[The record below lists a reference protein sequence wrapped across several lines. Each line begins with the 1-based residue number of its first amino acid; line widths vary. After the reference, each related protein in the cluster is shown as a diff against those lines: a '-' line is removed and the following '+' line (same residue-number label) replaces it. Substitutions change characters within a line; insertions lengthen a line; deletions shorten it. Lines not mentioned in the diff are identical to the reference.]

1 MKKIL
6 FFGALVAMLLGTAAC
21 SSDMEPSMG
30 DNMVRFTI
38 EMPGNIDSRA
48 IADGNTANQLTVA
61 VYDQDG
67 NELPDIR
74 VNKEIPH
81 QTTVEFK
88 LVKGQT
94 YSFAFWAQAE
104 GAPYTFDTANK
115 TVNVSYEGAKS
126 NDEKRDAF
134 YAYRADLTVNGPIE
148 EVVVLTRPFCQ
159 LNYGASDYADAIKA
173 GIEATTS
180 AVTVNHAATS
190 FNLSTGAT
198 DGDVEVTFTKE
209 ILPNE
214 ITDDENNP
222 DILVVN
228 ETNYDWM
235 AMNYFLVPNNQ
246 ATIETSLQLYEG
258 DATEAV
264 RDITVP
270 NVPVQKNHRTNIVG
284 NLFTE
289 DVNFLVIIDER
300 FDQPDYIRDLNRPE
314 VTDGKLLV
322 NGIEF
327 DDLAAA
333 VAAANGNI
341 VYMGKGTYDTQISVG
356 DGETVNLAAGKG
368 LNRDEVVI
376 NKQIKATAGA
386 TLQLDGITVK
396 GNAAAN
402 EPGINAESATVKLN
416 AVTLTGN
423 RGMNIFGNCNVTI
436 DNSEL
441 IGTGTYSRGLN
452 IGDGN
457 NTVIVKG
464 SKISATYYA
473 FNLIG
478 SALNENITVTNSE
491 VNTGWAITNI
501 WGKNC
506 NIDFD
511 NCLLNSVN
519 DKTYNADGWNNFSA
533 FVYNTDAS
541 NHAANNVVT
550 INNSSIKV
558 ESTKGNKQ
566 SLVGYEGTNNQTIMK
581 NVNIIGIN
589 TNTNGEPITFRAS
602 TYPTLC
608 SDLFDNDWNFIGTN
622 EMMSTRFNWS
632 DNVTCNWDGVNL
644 NLVEYINVE

>member
-198 DGDVEVTFTKE
+198 DGDVEVTFTQE
-209 ILPNE
+209 VLPADPE
-214 ITDDENNP
+214 T
-222 DILVVN
+222 LVVN
-228 ETNYDWM
+228 ETDYQWM
-235 AMNYFLVPNNQ
+235 AMNYFLVPDNE
-246 ATIETSLQLYEG
+246 ATIETSLQLYED

-289 DVNFLVIIDER
+289 DVNFLVVIDER

-314 VTDGKLLV
+314 VADGKLLV
-322 NGIEF
+322 NGYEF
-327 DDLAAA
+327 DDLATAI
-333 VAAANGNI
+333 AAANGNI
-341 VYMGKGTYDTQISVG
+341 VYMGKGTYDTQITVG
-356 DGETVNLAAGKG
+356 DGETVKLAAGKG

-386 TLQLDGITVK
+386 TLELDGITVH
-396 GNAAAN
+396 GNNSSEA
-402 EPGINAESATVKLN
+402 GIDAEGATVKLN
-416 AVTLTGN
+416 AVTSTGN

-436 DNSEL
+436 ENCEFSAS
-441 IGTGTYSRGLN
+441 GTYARGLN
-452 IGDGN
+452 IGKGN
-457 NTVIVKG
+457 NTVTVKG
-464 SKISATYYA
+464 SKISAPDYYA
-473 FNLIG
+473 LNFIS
-478 SALNENITVTNSE
+478 SADNENVTLTNCDIF
-491 VNTGWAITNI
+491 GWAIINM
-501 WGKNC
+501 WGKNNTISFEGC
-506 NIDFD
+506 KCTSINKY
-511 NCLLNSVN
+511 SGVS
-519 DKTYNADGWNNFSA
+519 NAFSA
-533 FVYNTDAS
+533 IMMNDGADSNSMTFKNTSFYVEAKGDQPQWFLYLMGSGNVFNFENVFVKGVHTLWANPVVADSDEAS
-541 NHAANNVVT
+541 ANNT
-550 INNSSIKV
+550 
-558 ESTKGNKQ
+558 
-566 SLVGYEGTNNQTIMK
+566 Y
-581 NVNIIGIN
+581 
-589 TNTNGEPITFRAS
+589 TFNENCAI
-602 TYPTLC
+602 
-608 SDLFDNDWNFIGTN
+608 DWS
-622 EMMSTRFNWS
+622 E
-632 DNVTCNWDGVNL
+632 
-644 NLVEYINVE
+644 E

>member
-30 DNMVRFTI
+30 DDMVRFTI

-48 IADGNTANQLTVA
+48 IADGLTANQLTVA

-67 NELPDIR
+67 HELPDIR

-88 LVKGQT
+88 LVKGQK
-94 YSFAFWAQAE
+94 YSFAFWAQAD
-104 GAPYTFDTANK
+104 GAPYTFNTGAK
-115 TVNVSYEGAKS
+115 TVTVNYANAKS

-173 GIEATTS
+173 GITATKS

-190 FNLSTGAT
+190 FNLATGAT
-198 DGDVEVTFTKE
+198 EGDVEVTFTKE

-235 AMNYFLVPNNQ
+235 AMNYFLVPNNE

-314 VTDGKLLV
+314 VADGKLLV
-322 NGIEF
+322 NGLEF

-333 VAAANGNI
+333 IAAANGNI
-341 VYMGKGTYDTQISVG
+341 VYMGKGTYDTQITVG
-356 DGETVNLAAGKG
+356 DGETVKLAAGKG

-376 NKQIKATAGA
+376 SKQIKATAGA
-386 TLQLDGITVK
+386 TLELDGITVH
-396 GNAAAN
+396 GNNSSEA
-402 EPGINAESATVKLN
+402 GIDATGATVKLN
-416 AVTLTGN
+416 AVTSTGN

-436 DNSEL
+436 ENCEFSAS
-441 IGTGTYSRGLN
+441 GTYARGLN
-452 IGDGN
+452 IGKGN
-457 NTVIVKG
+457 NTVTVKG
-464 SKISATYYA
+464 SKISAPDYYA
-473 FNLIG
+473 LNFIS
-478 SALNENITVTNSE
+478 SADNENVTLTNCDIFGWSI
-491 VNTGWAITNI
+491 VNM
-501 WGKNC
+501 WGKNN
-506 NIDFD
+506 NINLEGCKCTSINKYSGESNAF
-511 NCLLNSVN
+511 SAIMMN
-519 DKTYNADGWNNFSA
+519 DGADGNSMTFKNTSFYVEAKGDQPQWFLYLMGSGNVFNFENV
-533 FVYNTDAS
+533 FVKGVHTNWADPVVAGSDEAS
-541 NHAANNVVT
+541 ANNT
-550 INNSSIKV
+550 
-558 ESTKGNKQ
+558 
-566 SLVGYEGTNNQTIMK
+566 Y
-581 NVNIIGIN
+581 
-589 TNTNGEPITFRAS
+589 TFNENCAI
-602 TYPTLC
+602 
-608 SDLFDNDWNFIGTN
+608 DWS
-622 EMMSTRFNWS
+622 E
-632 DNVTCNWDGVNL
+632 
-644 NLVEYINVE
+644 E

>member
-6 FFGALVAMLLGTAAC
+6 FFGALVAMLLGTASC

-30 DNMVRFTI
+30 DDMVRFTI
-38 EMPGNIDSRA
+38 ELPGNIDSRA
-48 IADGNTANQLTVA
+48 ISDGLTANKLTVA
-61 VYDQDG
+61 VYDDQG
-67 NELPDIR
+67 NELSDIR
-74 VNKEIPH
+74 VNKDIHH

-88 LVKGQT
+88 LVKGQK

-104 GAPYTFDTANK
+104 GAPYSFDTGAK
-115 TVNVSYEGAKS
+115 TVTVNYENAKS

-134 YAYRADLTVNGPIE
+134 YAYRADMTVTGPMSETIY
-148 EVVVLTRPFCQ
+148 LYRPFCQ
-159 LNYGASDYADAIKA
+159 LNYGASDYQDAIKA
-173 GIEATTS
+173 GIEATKS

-209 ILPNE
+209 ILPN
-214 ITDDENNP
+214 NP
-222 DILVVN
+222 ATLTVE
-228 ETNYDWM
+228 ETAYQWM
-235 AMNYFLVPNNQ
+235 AMNYFLVPDNE

-258 DATEAV
+258 DAEDAV

-314 VTDGKLLV
+314 VPDGMFLFGNL
-322 NGIEF
+322 IS
-327 DDLAAA
+327 DDLAEAISL
-333 VAAANGNI
+333 ANGETI
-341 VYMGKGTYDTQISVG
+341 YMGKGTYDTQITVG
-356 DGETVNLAAGKG
+356 DGQTVKLAAGKG

-386 TLQLDGITVK
+386 TLELDGITVH
-396 GNAAAN
+396 GNNSSEA
-402 EPGINAESATVKLN
+402 GIDAEGATVKLN
-416 AVTLTGN
+416 AVTSTGN

-441 IGTGTYSRGLN
+441 IATGDYSRGLN

-457 NTVIVKG
+457 NIVNVNN

-478 SALNENITVTNSE
+478 SALNENVTVTNTE

-511 NCLLNSVN
+511 NCRLNSVN

-541 NHAANNVVT
+541 NHSENNVVT

-566 SLVGYEGTNNQTIMK
+566 SLIGYEGTNNQTIMK
-581 NVNIIGIN
+581 NDNIIGTN
-589 TNTNGEPITFRAS
+589 TNTNGQPITFRAS

-632 DNVTCNWDGVNL
+632 DNVICNWDGVNL

>member
-6 FFGALVAMLLGTAAC
+6 FFGALVAMLLGNAAC

-30 DNMVRFTI
+30 DDMVRFTI

-48 IADGNTANQLTVA
+48 ISDGLTANKLTVA
-61 VYDQDG
+61 VYDEQG

-74 VNKEIPH
+74 VNKDIPH

-88 LVKGQT
+88 LVKGQK

-104 GAPYTFDTANK
+104 GAPYTFTPATK
-115 TVNVSYEGAKS
+115 TVAVNYENAKS
-126 NDEKRDAF
+126 NDETRDAF

-173 GIEATTS
+173 GITATKS

-190 FNLSTGAT
+190 FNLATGVT
-198 DGDVEVTFTKE
+198 EGDVEVTFTKE

-235 AMNYFLVPNNQ
+235 AMNYFLVPNNE
-246 ATIETSLQLYEG
+246 ATIETSLQLYED

-289 DVNFLVIIDER
+289 DVNFLVVIDER

-314 VTDGKLLV
+314 VADGKLLV

-333 VAAANGNI
+333 IAAANGNI
-341 VYMGKGTYDTQISVG
+341 VYMGKGTYDTQITVG
-356 DGETVNLAAGKG
+356 DGQTVKLAAGKG

-386 TLQLDGITVK
+386 TLELDGITVH
-396 GNAAAN
+396 GNNSSEA
-402 EPGINAESATVKLN
+402 GIDASGATVKLN
-416 AVTLTGN
+416 AVTSTGH
-423 RGMNIFGNCNVTI
+423 RGINIFNGCNATIENCEFNGA
-436 DNSEL
+436 N
-441 IGTGTYSRGLN
+441 RGLN
-452 IGDGN
+452 IAQGN
-457 NTVIVKG
+457 NIVTVKG
-464 SKISATYYA
+464 SKISAPSHY
-473 FNLIG
+473 
-478 SALNENITVTNSE
+478 ALNFASSANNENVTLTNCDFF
-491 VNTGWAITNI
+491 GWAIINMG
-501 WGKNC
+501 GKNSTINLEGC
-506 NIDFD
+506 KCTSINPYSG
-511 NCLLNSVN
+511 NTNS
-519 DKTYNADGWNNFSA
+519 YSA
-533 FVYNTDAS
+533 IMMTD
-541 NHAANNVVT
+541 NNVV
-550 INNSSIKV
+550 NNNMTFKNTSFNV
-558 ESTKGNKQ
+558 ESKGDQ
-566 SLVGYEGTNNQTIMK
+566 PQWFLWLYGTGNVFNFENVFVKGVHTLMPRPVDGTDEAKANNT
-581 NVNIIGIN
+581 VNFNENCVI
-589 TNTNGEPITFRAS
+589 
-602 TYPTLC
+602 
-608 SDLFDNDWNFIGTN
+608 DWS
-622 EMMSTRFNWS
+622 E
-632 DNVTCNWDGVNL
+632 
-644 NLVEYINVE
+644 E